1 MTYFYKKDG
10 EIFIPEKINPDL
22 AKIANA
28 IIKTTK
34 IGFRFQLKTT
44 SINNALKSGKRDQML
59 NIMQKCFQTNR
70 SLYNDDMAL
79 TGVTV
84 EEVEDNYF
92 DDKDDEFIKAQLRIL
107 LDFAA
112 INTVIESRMMSL
124 MSASVEK
131 TLGTPIDKIK
141 FFTNQDVILELD
153 ESEFEGE
160 LED

>member
-22 AKIANA
+22 VKFATA

-59 NIMQKCFQTNR
+59 NIMQKCFKTNR
-70 SLYNDDMAL
+70 NAYNDDMAL

-84 EEVEDNYF
+84 EEVDDNF
-92 DDKDDEFIKAQLRIL
+92 SDDKDDEFIKAQLKTL
-107 LDFAA
+107 SDFAA
-112 INTVIESRMMSL
+112 INTVIEARMMNL
-124 MSASVEK
+124 LSASCEK
-131 TLGTPIDKIK
+131 VLGTPINKIK
-141 FFTNQDVILELD
+141 FFTNQEEILELD
-153 ESEFEGE
+153 EEAFEGE